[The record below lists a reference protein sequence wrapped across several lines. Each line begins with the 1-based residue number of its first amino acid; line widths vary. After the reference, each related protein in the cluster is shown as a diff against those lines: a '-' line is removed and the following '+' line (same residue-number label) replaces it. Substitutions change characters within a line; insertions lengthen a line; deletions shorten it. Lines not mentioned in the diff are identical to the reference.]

1 MPLSMTKGDGFT
13 VYTVTSDPGSKLPL
27 LCQVFTSLCCSP
39 VCMVSG
45 RLRKLMAGPQSALAT
60 VQIMAGLLTLGLGAV
75 LLSVYNGP
83 YYIRHVCPPYWS
95 GGIFIVSGIFCLFA
109 ERFSSPCLVCTTV
122 AVNLV
127 SAVIAV
133 AAIVLYSVDDGPRL
147 ADVCL
152 TFDPTVR
159 SHYDRP
165 YDVTRSP
172 EQRNISESNFR
183 LCQMYRSAT
192 VPVVF
197 GVKVLLVAFAALQ
210 FCINIS
216 EAVLAIKAMKKN
228 KREQDPDVQQPLM
241 EEVTANPVA

>member
-75 LLSVYNGP
+75 LMSVYSGP
-83 YYIRHVCPPYWS
+83 SVTTGVYQTYWS

-127 SAVIAV
+127 SAVLTV
-133 AAIVLYSVDDGPRL
+133 AAIVLYSVDEGPRL
-147 ADVCL
+147 ANECL

-165 YDVTRSP
+165 YAVTVSP
-172 EQRNISESNFR
+172 EQRNVSESNFR
-183 LCQMYRSAT
+183 LCQMYRDAT
-192 VPVVF
+192 LPAVV
-197 GVKVLLVAFAALQ
+197 GLKVLLGAFAALQ

-216 EAVLAIKAMKKN
+216 VAVLAIKALKKN
-228 KREQDPDVQQPLM
+228 KREDPDVQQPLM